1 MTCDDATWLDLKS
14 EYDLSAMLRAL
25 ASKGGS
31 SYTNVYYYKKNV
43 FENSMIFWFG
53 HFQLEFGAETLQFC
67 STHGECK
74 SSRINMKAILLL
86 NPVELAYHF

>member
-31 SYTNVYYYKKNV
+31 SLGPRPS
-43 FENSMIFWFG
+43 E
-53 HFQLEFGAETLQFC
+53 LQRQIIILIIARSALYVRNLRPKC
-67 STHGECK
+67 GK
-74 SSRINMKAILLL
+74 SVRSFVPFLRGL
-86 NPVELAYHF
+86 

>member
-31 SYTNVYYYKKNV
+31 SLVLG
-43 FENSMIFWFG
+43 FERIIIARSALYVRNLRPKCG
-53 HFQLEFGAETLQFC
+53 
-67 STHGECK
+67 K
-74 SSRINMKAILLL
+74 SVRFAFLLL
-86 NPVELAYHF
+86 RGL

>member
-31 SYTNVYYYKKNV
+31 SLDSCTLYLYQPWRCLSGLVRAFSGHLDNYQTTV
-43 FENSMIFWFG
+43 F
-53 HFQLEFGAETLQFC
+53 HRLEFIHNSDRLKGIKIC
-67 STHGECK
+67 H
-74 SSRINMKAILLL
+74 R
-86 NPVELAYHF
+86 